1 MAGLGRPVAP
11 VVGSLT
17 HPVMPNL
24 VMLWKM
30 SPLRPAARSSEC
42 GRVPGC
48 GRGAPPAGAGSQ
60 AQTEAREGWWGPGP
74 AAGGGAGP
82 AHQGYLLGLNSNSN
96 SKLGGFRS
104 PVFLALSRT
113 RTLASQQPRNQPTP
127 RRTKFGDG
135 TFWPV
140 WELHWELH
148 WELY

>member
-30 SPLRPAARSSEC
+30 SPLRRGARSA
-42 GRVPGC
+42 GGC
-48 GRGAPPAGAGSQ
+48 QVVGAGPRPPELGRNW

-96 SKLGGFRS
+96 SELGGYRS